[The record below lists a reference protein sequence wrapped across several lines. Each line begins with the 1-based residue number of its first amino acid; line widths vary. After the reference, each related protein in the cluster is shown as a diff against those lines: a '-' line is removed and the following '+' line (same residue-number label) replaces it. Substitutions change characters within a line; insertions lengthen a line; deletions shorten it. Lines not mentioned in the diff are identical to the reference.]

1 MWTRLYLLLV
11 LVRLY
16 FALSPSY
23 IHPDENFQG
32 PEVIAGNIF
41 GFPHHRTWEF
51 TAAQPVRSVF
61 PLWPVYGLPM
71 VILRWVWTET
81 GIEEVAPY
89 IIYNTLR
96 IVMFMLSFVFED
108 WAIHELVHSPR
119 QRQVAVLLVASSYI
133 TWTYQTHT
141 FSNSV
146 ETVMVLWSLVLI
158 QRILETKQRSS
169 LFASGI
175 LGFLVIT
182 GTFNRITFPTFL
194 LIPSLSLLPHFYRKP
209 LSLASLLLSASL
221 TAALAITTDTAFYNP
236 TTHSITLST
245 LIHDPI
251 ITPLNSLLYN
261 TSLSNLS
268 THGLHPHY
276 QHLLVNLP
284 LLLLPSLPLYLST
297 LPTLTL
303 SHPPTLQNLP
313 IQTLSLLPSL
323 FLLSLIPHQEPRFL
337 LPLVPL
343 LLSSIRLPRSPFL
356 TRLFLTTWLLFNS
369 LLALLMGTYHQAG
382 VIPTQ
387 LWLGQAASSPTL
399 ENIHT
404 VLWWRTYS
412 PPEWLLDGAG
422 LHTVDLMGGPV
433 EKLLAA
439 VDAQVARCGEER
451 DNQRVARAVVVVAP
465 RSSVEL
471 DRWTGGGGGGEAV
484 DAQWVWEEIWSVR
497 RHLNLDDLEWGEEG
511 VWGTLKRV
519 VGRRGLSAWRVERRC
534 AEKMGLEAG
543 E

>member
-1 MWTRLYLLLV
+1 
-11 LVRLY
+11 
-16 FALSPSY
+16 
-23 IHPDENFQG
+23 
-32 PEVIAGNIF
+32 
-41 GFPHHRTWEF
+41 
-51 TAAQPVRSVF
+51 
-61 PLWPVYGLPM
+61 
-71 VILRWVWTET
+71 
-81 GIEEVAPY
+81 
-89 IIYNTLR
+89 
-96 IVMFMLSFVFED
+96 
-108 WAIHELVHSPR
+108 
-119 QRQVAVLLVASSYI
+119 
-133 TWTYQTHT
+133 
-141 FSNSV
+141 
-146 ETVMVLWSLVLI
+146 
-158 QRILETKQRSS
+158 
-169 LFASGI
+169 
-175 LGFLVIT
+175 
-182 GTFNRITFPTFL
+182 
-194 LIPSLSLLPHFYRKP
+194 
-209 LSLASLLLSASL
+209 
-221 TAALAITTDTAFYNP
+221 
-236 TTHSITLST
+236 
-245 LIHDPI
+245 
-251 ITPLNSLLYN
+251 
-261 TSLSNLS
+261 
-268 THGLHPHY
+268 
-276 QHLLVNLP
+276 
-284 LLLLPSLPLYLST
+284 
-297 LPTLTL
+297 
-303 SHPPTLQNLP
+303 
-313 IQTLSLLPSL
+313 
-323 FLLSLIPHQEPRFL
+323 
-337 LPLVPL
+337 
-343 LLSSIRLPRSPFL
+343 
-356 TRLFLTTWLLFNS
+356 
-369 LLALLMGTYHQAG
+369 MGTYHQAG